1 MGEVK
6 VMEEAR
12 ELYTLKTG
20 TKTFKEFVIPAT
32 NRHRFEVK
40 NRGRLVYEGESYR
53 HAKSLYEELC
63 QN

>member
-53 HAKSLYEELC
+53 QAKSLYEELC